1 VSRQWHGS
9 TDRPADG
16 QRGWGIRAAYGS
28 RRVLL
33 LTVLGIMVPAVLLGA
48 VLLRGQEAGEA
59 DLGGA
64 TAIRAEPPDGD
75 DSRESGAVMVGG
87 PVPVFEVTTVSGAT
101 FQMPSG
107 EPTILTFVNL
117 CPTCIQDVRTV
128 GELQKQFGNVTVL
141 AVASDPTADTATLT
155 DFIDQAGDFDFT
167 LALDP
172 QTALTQRFDAF
183 SMAGS
188 VVVADPDGT
197 VTYRG
202 PADRQ
207 ALQTALQAAGA
218 EA

>member
-1 VSRQWHGS
+1 VSTQWHEP
-9 TDRPADG
+9 TDRPADE
-16 QRGWGIRAAYGS
+16 QRELGNRRANGS

-33 LTVLGIMVPAVLLGA
+33 LTVLGIMVPAVLVGA
-48 VLLRGQEAGEA
+48 LLFSGEEPRQA
-59 DLGGA
+59 DLAAG
-64 TAIRAEPPDGD
+64 TAVRAEVPAGG
-75 DSRESGAVMVGG
+75 DSRESGAVTIGA
-87 PVPVFEVTTVSGAT
+87 PVPAFEVTTVSGET

-141 AVASDPTADTATLT
+141 AVASDPTADAATLT
-155 DFIDQAGDFDFT
+155 DFVDQAGDFDFT

-172 QTALTQRFDAF
+172 QTALTERFDAF
-183 SMAGS
+183 SKAGS
-188 VVVADPDGT
+188 VVVADAEGT

-202 PADRQ
+202 PADRE

-218 EA
+218 AA